1 MHKFKNKY
9 YKNTFFNLK
18 KVIFLSFI
26 FILLLMTYLYI
37 FYNLYI
43 LYIY

>member
-1 MHKFKNKY
+1 MQKIKN

-18 KVIFLSFI
+18 KVILLSFI